1 MSKDQTFENK
11 IKRLEEIVNQLE
23 EGDYGIEETLKLFQE
38 GMKLSKECK
47 KILDD
52 VELRVNKVL
61 GVDEEE
67 NVITENFDD
76 DIQS

>member
-1 MSKDQTFENK
+1 MSKDQTFEKK

-61 GVDEEE
+61 GTDEEE
-67 NVITENFDD
+67 NLITENFDD

>member
-1 MSKDQTFENK
+1 MSKDETFEKK

-23 EGDYGIEETLKLFQE
+23 DGDYGIEETLKLFQE

-52 VELRVNKVL
+52 VELKVNKVL
-61 GVDEEE
+61 GVDEEG

>member
-1 MSKDQTFENK
+1 MSKDQTFEKK

-61 GVDEEE
+61 GVDEDE

>member
-1 MSKDQTFENK
+1 MSKDQTFEKK

-23 EGDYGIEETLKLFQE
+23 EGDYGIEETLKFFQE

-61 GVDEEE
+61 GTDEEE
-67 NVITENFDD
+67 NVITENFDG

>member
-1 MSKDQTFENK
+1 MSKDQTFEKK

-67 NVITENFDD
+67 KVITENFDD
-76 DIQS
+76 GIQS

>member
-67 NVITENFDD
+67 KVITENFDD
-76 DIQS
+76 GIQS